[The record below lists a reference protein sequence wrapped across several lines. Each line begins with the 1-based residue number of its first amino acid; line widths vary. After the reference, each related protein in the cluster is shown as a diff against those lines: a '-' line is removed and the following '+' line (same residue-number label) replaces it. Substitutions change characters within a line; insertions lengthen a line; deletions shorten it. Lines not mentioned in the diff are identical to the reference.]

1 MQNIFKVNGM
11 FKPVKLII
19 SLVITLGTGVIG
31 SLFSMNSKDVYY
43 SLNLPSFAPPAATFG
58 IVWTLLFIIMGIAF
72 YRVWM
77 YYSPDKNN
85 PQDAAVKD
93 ALIYFIVQL
102 IFNVLWSVLFFALNL
117 KTAALFDVV
126 ILLFYI
132 IVTTIKFYKI
142 DKIAAYLMIP
152 YIIWVIFA
160 AILNMSII
168 FLN

>member
-1 MQNIFKVNGM
+1 MQNIFKVNSS
-11 FKPVKLII
+11 FKITKLII
-19 SLVITLGTGVIG
+19 SLAVTLGAGVIG
-31 SLFSMNSKDVYY
+31 SLFSMNSKGVYY
-43 SLNLPSFAPPAATFG
+43 SLNLPSFAPPANTFG

-77 YYSPDKNN
+77 YYTPDNN
-85 PQDAAVKD
+85 NQSGSVKD

-102 IFNVLWSVLFFALNL
+102 IFNVLWSILFFGLYL

-132 IVTTIKFYKI
+132 IVTTIKFNKI
-142 DKIAAYLMIP
+142 DKIAAYMMIP
-152 YIIWVIFA
+152 YIIWVAFA
-160 AILNMSII
+160 TILNMSII